1 MLAYL
6 HIHLSLHICN
16 LCVKLILG
24 LPMYLSTKTIRLWSI
39 RLFVYWLVLLQFA
52 YENVYIP
59 LLLYSMEVR
68 FLVLSAVEEEEDK
81 I

>member
-1 MLAYL
+1 
-6 HIHLSLHICN
+6 
-16 LCVKLILG
+16 
-24 LPMYLSTKTIRLWSI
+24 MYLSTKTIRLWSI